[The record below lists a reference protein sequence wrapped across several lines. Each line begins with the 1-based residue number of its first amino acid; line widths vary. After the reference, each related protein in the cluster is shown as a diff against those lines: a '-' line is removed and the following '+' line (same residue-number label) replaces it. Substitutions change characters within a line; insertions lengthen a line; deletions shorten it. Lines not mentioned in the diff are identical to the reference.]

1 MHAEIYLKVSVKS
14 EDLSRSVPLEC
25 DFNFCKA
32 CRISFWKIDPRTKKK
47 AALIMKKK
55 KEIKYVHEPS
65 PKEKEWEGKEWVQ
78 EQRLWSFWM
87 WDAGGFK
94 VTIGLIEL
102 KARIFFGLFNGKSV

>member
-1 MHAEIYLKVSVKS
+1 MWFQFLQSMQNLFLKDWYK
-14 EDLSRSVPLEC
+14 
-25 DFNFCKA
+25 N
-32 CRISFWKIDPRTKKK
+32 KKK
-47 AALIMKKK
+47 SCFDNEKK